1 MAEKLNA
8 ENIEKAAQHLE
19 DIQTGKTPILSDLKG
34 NIQKQKDQKV
44 YPLLPPSDPR
54 L

>member
-34 NIQKQKDQKV
+34 NIQNRKTKK
-44 YPLLPPSDPR
+44 YIL
-54 L
+54 

>member
-19 DIQTGKTPILSDLKG
+19 DIQTGKTPILSDLEG
-34 NIQKQKDQKV
+34 NIKKNKRK
-44 YPLLPPSDPR
+44 YFL
-54 L
+54 

>member
-19 DIQTGKTPILSDLKG
+19 NIQTGKTPILSELEG
-34 NIQKQKDQKV
+34 HVN
-44 YPLLPPSDPR
+44 
-54 L
+54 

>member
-19 DIQTGKTPILSDLKG
+19 DIQTGIDTAINKESGSIKVH
-34 NIQKQKDQKV
+34 IKQW
-44 YPLLPPSDPR
+44 
-54 L
+54 